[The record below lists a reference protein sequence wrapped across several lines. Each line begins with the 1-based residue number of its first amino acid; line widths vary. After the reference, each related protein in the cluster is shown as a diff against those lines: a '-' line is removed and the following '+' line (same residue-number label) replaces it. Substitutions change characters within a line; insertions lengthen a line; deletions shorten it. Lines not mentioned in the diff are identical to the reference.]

1 MYPKIE
7 GEVHQWEI
15 GMFEYILLVKIE
27 FRLKFLNLGLILN
40 FLCLLALIHEWLG
53 LENKE
58 NSESTQVKIF

>member
-15 GMFEYILLVKIE
+15 GMFEYILLVTIE

-40 FLCLLALIHEWLG
+40 FLCQLG

>member
-1 MYPKIE
+1 MYLKIE

-40 FLCLLALIHEWLG
+40 FLCLLALIHE
-53 LENKE
+53 
-58 NSESTQVKIF
+58 

>member
-40 FLCLLALIHEWLG
+40 FLCLLTLIHE
-53 LENKE
+53 
-58 NSESTQVKIF
+58 